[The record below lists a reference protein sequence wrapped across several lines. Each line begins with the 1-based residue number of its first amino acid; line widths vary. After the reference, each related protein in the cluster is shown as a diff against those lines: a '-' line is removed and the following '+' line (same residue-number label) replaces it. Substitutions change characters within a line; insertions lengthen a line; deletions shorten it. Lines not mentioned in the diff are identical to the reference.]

1 MENFSKFLTKDRQKQ
16 RNLSDILRFIL
27 DKGSTTRRQIERET
41 GFSWGAVSES
51 VAELLSRGYI
61 SESMPTEKSVGRTS
75 TVLSARGDKI
85 ASIGLDINT
94 TGITARVIG
103 FDLVRLWRSA
113 IPFTAKTEEELF
125 TDAIALCSEAVSFCE
140 GKYKIFSIGIAIQ
153 GKVDTDNGISMY
165 FPNLPWESVNV
176 REMFEDRFGVP
187 TTVEHDPKCL
197 LIAKEH
203 RESFRDAILLRI
215 DNGIGLSVIQDG
227 KILGDFGRMEIGH
240 TLAVSGGTLCTCGK
254 RGCLEAY
261 SSIVGIERRLGKS
274 FDAILTDGAPDI
286 FTEATEHL
294 AVAIYNLCMLFSP
307 EKIILTGKLSEEASY
322 TEPLI
327 KRLCELVSD
336 ETDIEIDNNISA
348 SFGAALVSIR
358 AAIKKNNI

>member
-1 MENFSKFLTKDRQKQ
+1 M
-16 RNLSDILRFIL
+16 
-27 DKGSTTRRQIERET
+27 
-41 GFSWGAVSES
+41 
-51 VAELLSRGYI
+51 
-61 SESMPTEKSVGRTS
+61 
-75 TVLSARGDKI
+75 
-85 ASIGLDINT
+85 
-94 TGITARVIG
+94 
-103 FDLVRLWRSA
+103 
-113 IPFTAKTEEELF
+113 
-125 TDAIALCSEAVSFCE
+125 
-140 GKYKIFSIGIAIQ
+140 
-153 GKVDTDNGISMY
+153 
-165 FPNLPWESVNV
+165 
-176 REMFEDRFGVP
+176 
-187 TTVEHDPKCL
+187 
-197 LIAKEH
+197 
-203 RESFRDAILLRI
+203 
-215 DNGIGLSVIQDG
+215 
-227 KILGDFGRMEIGH
+227 GDFGRMEIGH
-240 TLAVSGGTLCTCGK
+240 TLAVSGGALCTCGK

-294 AVAIYNLCMLFSP
+294 AVAIYNLCMLFST